1 VRSWDRFLVP
11 LPFSRVVVSWAR
23 AVDAPAEDADAA
35 TLEAKRLELNEAL
48 ERARIRAEAHL
59 AAGRGQ

>member
-23 AVDAPAEDADAA
+23 AVNAPAEDADAA
-35 TLEAKRLELNEAL
+35 TLEAKRVELNEAL
-48 ERARIRAEAHL
+48 ERARMRAEGHVAKS
-59 AAGRGQ
+59 RRK